1 MTKKIIKTALICFAA
16 CFILFAFVQRNEVL
30 PMRAFRTVTV
40 SFDGGETERELD
52 KEEEKLFD
60 EWVSKINS
68 TCDSSPSIF
77 VLYEKDGS
85 ERQFRISEN
94 AKKLLYI
101 HEEHVNWYSTKYM
114 YAEDENGERALY
126 KLVHTNYGYK
136 FACDHSGITEELISK
151 LKK

>member
-1 MTKKIIKTALICFAA
+1 MLCV

-68 TCDSSPSIF
+68 TCDSNPSIF
-77 VLYEKDGS
+77 VLYEKDNS
-85 ERQFRISEN
+85 KRQFRISEN
-94 AKKLLYI
+94 AKK
-101 HEEHVNWYSTKYM
+101 
-114 YAEDENGERALY
+114 AALY
-126 KLVHTNYGYK
+126 TRRTCQLVLYQVYVRRG
-136 FACDHSGITEELISK
+136 
-151 LKK
+151 

>member
-16 CFILFAFVQRNEVL
+16 CFILFALVKRNEVL

-68 TCDSSPSIF
+68 TCDSSSSIF
-77 VLYEKDGS
+77 VLYEKDNS
-85 ERQFRISEN
+85 KRQFRISEN

-101 HEEHVNWYSTKYM
+101 HEKYVNWYSTKYM

-136 FACDHSGITEELISK
+136 FACDHSKITEELISE